1 MVTQPTGQGSLLG
14 TTIGGFKVESLIGRG
29 ATATVYLARD
39 IKLGRKVAL
48 KVLLGSLARSPQVVK
63 QFQLEAQATAP
74 LNHPN
79 IVRVYAA
86 GIERG
91 TPYMAMELVE
101 GEPLDRFLKRKG
113 RLQWQHALHVG
124 EQVLLALDCAHQHG
138 LVHRDIK
145 PSNIMLDSRGRV
157 RLTDFGIASIQSEP
171 NEVVKQGAVIGTPQ
185 YMSPEQCT
193 GQPVTGAS
201 DLFSAGV
208 TLHQMIA
215 GDLPFTGESPVALVK
230 TICTDDAQRLNRID
244 SNVPDDVARFVAYLM
259 EKDPGDRPANAK
271 AAAAHVRRLQEE
283 QGGRSALPM
292 ALTAFLKEEAQARP
306 FAGSESSIKRRGA
319 SSASTGHDETS
330 RGRSWR
336 ATAHASLILLA
347 AGAAFTAPPAIGYF
361 RRDAAP
367 MKAPLI
373 DIGTTRERPDGG
385 IVASVYAEDFQI
397 GRIAWTAA
405 SDSVV
410 VELQGTNTT
419 LAQGASALLAFDVA
433 SRQFRGLRPPSG
445 PGLDADFH
453 TIPIVAP
460 GSSLLTMT
468 PVSTPFSR
476 SVLIWSGDVLLRQSV
491 DAATPDPYVLLRRDR
506 TIRGIGET
514 VHVVPAP
521 DGQKVCLA
529 LHDAE
534 TGLNF
539 LAEREVTNPKRSEMG
554 ARFAETR
561 ERILMDSIQYAN
573 RGDYL
578 FYVTANDAGARTLY
592 KIARSAAQSTEE
604 IVLTGL
610 AGPTYALSRDGSRVA
625 ARVSGDSGPELVVY
639 DLSNSTVILRQVAAS
654 VSVSAWLPHGDE
666 LVVLMGDKQD
676 QSALWRARATGAEAP
691 IRLSPQDIPVG
702 DSYAISPDGTR
713 VVAEIKNPR
722 TPTFLVASISSGS

>member
-1 MVTQPTGQGSLLG
+1 MVAQPTGQGSLLSA
-14 TTIGGFKVESLIGRG
+14 TIGGFKVESLIGRG

-48 KVLLGSLARSPQVVK
+48 KVLLGSLARSSQVVK

-113 RLQWQHALHVG
+113 RLQWQHALHIG
-124 EQVLLALDCAHQHG
+124 EQVLLALDCAHSHG
-138 LVHRDIK
+138 LIHRDIK

-157 RLTDFGIASIQSEP
+157 RLTDFGIASIQ
-171 NEVVKQGAVIGTPQ
+171 NETNEGVQPGMVIGTPQ

-201 DLFSAGV
+201 DLFSTGV
-208 TLHQMIA
+208 TLHQMLA
-215 GDLPFTGESPVALVK
+215 GELPFTGESPVALVK
-230 TICTDDAQRLNRID
+230 AICTEDAPRLNRID
-244 SNVPDDVARFVAYLM
+244 PDIPDDVARFVAYLM

-306 FAGSESSIKRRGA
+306 FAGAESSIKRRGA
-319 SSASTGHDETS
+319 SSASTGHDET

-336 ATAHASLILLA
+336 ATSHATMILLA
-347 AGAAFTAPPAIGYF
+347 AVAAFTAPPAIGYF

-373 DIGTTRERPDGG
+373 DIGTTREWPNGG
-385 IVASVYAEDFQI
+385 IVASVYTEDFQI
-397 GRIAWTAA
+397 GRIAWTPE
-405 SDSVV
+405 SDAVV
-410 VELQGTNTT
+410 VELQGTNAT
-419 LAQGASALLAFDVA
+419 LAQGASALFAFDVA

-453 TIPIVAP
+453 SKPSVAP
-460 GSSLLTMT
+460 GGTLLTMT
-468 PVSTPFSR
+468 PLSTPFSR
-476 SVLIWSGDVLLRQSV
+476 SVLIWSGDVLLQQSV
-491 DAATPDPYVLLRRDR
+491 DAATPDPRVLFRRDG

-521 DGQKVCLA
+521 DGHKVCLA

-534 TGLNF
+534 SGVNF
-539 LAEREVTNPKRSEMG
+539 LAEREVANPKRSELG
-554 ARFAETR
+554 DRFAETR
-561 ERILMDSIQYAN
+561 DSILPDSIQYAN

-578 FYVTANDAGARTLY
+578 FYVTANDAGNRTLHRT
-592 KIARSAAQSTEE
+592 ARSAARSEGET
-604 IVLTGL
+604 VLPDL
-610 AGPTYALSRDGSRVA
+610 AGPVYAISRDGSRVA
-625 ARVSGDSGPELVVY
+625 AQISGDSGPELVVY
-639 DLSNSTVILRQVAAS
+639 DLPAGTFILRELGAS
-654 VSVSAWLPHGDE
+654 VSVSAWFPHSDE
-666 LVVLMGDKQD
+666 LVVLRSDNQN
-676 QSALWRARATGAEAP
+676 QSALWRARTHSAEAL
-691 IRLSPQDIPVG
+691 IRLSPQDIPIG
-702 DSYAISPDGTR
+702 GSYAISPDGAW

-722 TPTFLVASISSGS
+722 TPTFFVAAIATAS